1 VHALERQY
9 DQMTEAAIPSADD
22 LADQFQKFLDDQP

>member
-1 VHALERQY
+1 VRALEIGY

-22 LADQFQKFLDDQP
+22 LAEQFQKFLDDQP